1 MRRKSSMIKLARD
14 YLAYRRHL
22 GFALDMPGKYLLQF
36 AKYVDRTKYG
46 GPLTIKL
53 ALRWAQLPK
62 GTTLVYQAQ
71 RLEAIRSFAKYRAI
85 FDPATEVPPTGLLGP
100 AHFRT
105 TPHIYSEAELS
116 VLLAAARSLPP
127 SGNSLLPGKELRP
140 HTYFTLF
147 GLLACTGLRI
157 SEALKLNCSDV
168 DWGQGVLTIRM
179 TKFRK
184 SRLVPMHPTATRVMR
199 HYATLRER
207 LHPFPQTKAFFVTA
221 QGKALS
227 SGTARDTF
235 IRYLRP
241 QMSWSQQNGG
251 RAPRIHDLRHTF
263 ACRRLLRWH
272 KQGANIDHSIAALST
287 YLGHVE
293 VSDTYWYLTG
303 VPELFAL
310 VGARFERFAKSKP
323 GARS

>member
-1 MRRKSSMIKLARD
+1 MSRRSSMVKLARE
-14 YLAYRRHL
+14 YLAYRRGL
-22 GFALDMPGKYLLQF
+22 GYALDMPGKYLLQF
-36 AKYVDRTKYG
+36 AKYLDRTKYR
-46 GPLTIKL
+46 GPLTIEL

-62 GTTLVYQAQ
+62 GTALVYQAQ

-127 SGNSLLPGKELRP
+127 PRNSLLPGKELKP
-140 HTYFTLF
+140 HTYVALF

-157 SEALKLNCSDV
+157 SEALKLNRSDV
-168 DWGQGVLTIRM
+168 DWEQGVLTIRM

-184 SRLVPMHPTATRVMR
+184 SRLVPMHPSTTKAMR
-199 HYATLRER
+199 RYAKLRDR
-207 LHPFPQTKAFFVTA
+207 FHPLPQTDAFFVTA
-221 QGKALS
+221 QGRPLTYPS
-227 SGTARDTF
+227 VEHTF

-241 QMSWSQQNGG
+241 QLSWSPQHGG

-272 KQGANIDHSIAALST
+272 EQGANIDHSIAALST

-323 GARS
+323 GDRS